1 MSPHFA
7 EDTRPKPCVWCHP
20 VDELEP
26 LPDTASAYRRAAQAL
41 LPVFDAIFEFLK
53 TSGSV
58 RAANLQWAY
67 ALGLPTVRGHSPTDL
82 ASRLGVSEAEFSAG
96 VQRFLTR
103 IPSAWAD
110 RPPVPSDKRR
120 RHEGLRLG
128 ILKSSNRFYRPSPQ
142 ARLANLSVARRGS
155 P

>member
-1 MSPHFA
+1 MTVLSNRRLA
-7 EDTRPKPCVWCHP
+7 TRSGRLW
-20 VDELEP
+20 
-26 LPDTASAYRRAAQAL
+26 R
-41 LPVFDAIFEFLK
+41 
-53 TSGSV
+53 GSV
-58 RAANLQWAY
+58 GLLSLPERGNPTAVQWAY

-142 ARLANLSVARRGS
+142 ARLANLLVARRGS